1 MNQEKQPLSPTER
14 RRKILGWVSVA
25 VVAALLGLITWLV
38 CDWLMAFSSQDFR
51 TYIRGFGYGG
61 WFVLLGLQFLQ
72 VFIALIPGEL
82 LETAAGYIYGPLQG
96 TLLCYVGVALGSA
109 LIFLL
114 VRRFRKRFA
123 EVFVS
128 ADKLNEMRFLNS
140 ETKRR
145 SLIFLIFFIPGTP
158 KDLLTYFAGLTP
170 IKISE
175 FLTISLIARF
185 PSVISSTAGGDLLG
199 DGNYLGAIWLY
210 GITAAVSLL
219 GLWLYSILKKR
230 KSKSTK
236 TD

>member
-1 MNQEKQPLSPTER
+1 MKHDKKPLTRTER
-14 RRKILGWVSVA
+14 RRKILGWVSIA
-25 VVAALLGLITWLV
+25 VVAALIGLITWLV
-38 CDWLMAFSSQDFR
+38 CDWLLTFSTQDFR

-61 WFVLLGLQFLQ
+61 WFILLGLQFLQ

-82 LETAAGYIYGPLQG
+82 LETAAGYIYGPLHG
-96 TLLCYVGVALGSA
+96 TILCYIGVALASA

-128 ADKLNEMRFLNS
+128 ADKLNEMRFLNT
-140 ETKRR
+140 EAKRR

-170 IKISE
+170 IKLSE

-199 DGNYLGAIWLY
+199 DGNYIAAIWLY
-210 GITAAVSLL
+210 GITGAVSLL
-219 GLWLYSILKKR
+219 GLWSYSVFKKR
-230 KSKSTK
+230 RGQNS
-236 TD
+236 